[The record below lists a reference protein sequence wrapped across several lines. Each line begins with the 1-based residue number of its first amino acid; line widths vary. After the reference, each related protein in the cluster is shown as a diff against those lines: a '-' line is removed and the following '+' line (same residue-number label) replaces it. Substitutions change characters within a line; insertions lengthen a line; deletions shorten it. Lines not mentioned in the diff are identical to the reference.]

1 MRFIRIAGVLLA
13 LVMLA
18 SCAGPAKNASVHKSI
33 ADKTEKPMPRKILLL
48 PPDIRVHEVSAG
60 GVVEK
65 VDDWTASANAHAMK
79 AVREI
84 GSSRK
89 IFELRDAPALS
100 DADKGTLD
108 QHLALYE
115 LVAASADFS
124 RSGPFAPWRERAQ
137 NFDYSLGPGLKELCE
152 RSDMD
157 AALIIIGSD
166 YISSAG
172 RKAQMALGVLAAAL
186 MGVAVIPQGGISFV
200 SVGVLDMHSG
210 DLLWYSTNR
219 GPQNDL
225 RQEEQVRAILE
236 RLFQEYPGIELV
248 KTADATR

>member
-1 MRFIRIAGVLLA
+1 MRHRKVVSALLA
-13 LVMLA
+13 LTMLA
-18 SCAGPAKNASVHKSI
+18 GCAGPTRNASVHKSLEGK
-33 ADKTEKPMPRKILLL
+33 AEQPMPRKVLLL

-65 VDDWTASANAHAMK
+65 VDAWTEQANGHAAK

-84 GSSRK
+84 GNSRHL
-89 IFELRDAPALS
+89 FEARERPDLAAE
-100 DADKGTLD
+100 DKTALD
-108 QHLALYE
+108 QHLALYD
-115 LVAASADFS
+115 LVAISADFS

-137 NFDYSLGPGLKELCE
+137 NFDYTLGPGLKDLAD

-172 RKAQMALGVLAAAL
+172 RKAQMVLGVLAAAL
-186 MGVAVIPQGGISFV
+186 LGAAVIPQGGISYV
-200 SVGVLDMHSG
+200 SVGVIDLRSG
-210 DLLWYSTNR
+210 DLLWFSTNR

-225 RQEEQVRAILE
+225 REEDHVQSILQ
-236 RLFQEYPGIELV
+236 RLLAEYPG
-248 KTADATR
+248 ATIAGSAGSAK